1 MKREDIIKLLG
12 NHWDGFERLVR
23 ESLRSDIALLNVV
36 NESIMSNAGK
46 QLRPMLL
53 LLVAGSLGVIND
65 DSLHFAAAVELLH
78 NATLLHDDVA
88 DRSSTRR
95 GQPTLSALI
104 GPSSAVLVGDFWL
117 TKAVDMV
124 LDAKRK
130 DKAVPLFSRT
140 LSDLAE
146 GEMLQLEKANE
157 ADTTEEDYLRIIYCK
172 TASLFRTACMSAALS
187 VDAGPEQCEAAA
199 RYGNAMGLAFQIR
212 DDIFDY
218 TDGNGLGKPV
228 GLDLMEK
235 KITLPLI
242 GALRNSDR
250 AGELRDMVR
259 GIDEHPEY
267 CGQLRCFVL
276 ENGGLEYAAAR
287 LDDYIKEATA
297 ALDVFPESP
306 GKECLASL
314 AGYNA
319 IRNT

>member
-1 MKREDIIKLLG
+1 MSREAIIKLLG

-267 CGQLRCFVL
+267 CGQLRGFVL

-287 LDDYIKEATA
+287 LDDYIKDATA

>member
-1 MKREDIIKLLG
+1 MSREAIIKLLG

>member
-1 MKREDIIKLLG
+1 MSREAIIKLLG

-199 RYGNAMGLAFQIR
+199 RYGKAMGLAFQIR

-267 CGQLRCFVL
+267 CGQLRGFVL

-287 LDDYIKEATA
+287 LDDYIKDATA